1 MDEAT
6 FRAKLAAEGFPEP
19 QLVEKSPADMPSEH
33 AHDFTATALILA
45 GEFSVVTRDGT
56 TTCRAG
62 DTFTLAAGVPHYE
75 RYGAEGARF
84 LISRKTP

>member
-6 FRAKLAAEGFPEP
+6 FRAELAAEGFPEP
-19 QLVEKSPADMPSEH
+19 QLVERSSDDMPSEH
-33 AHDFTATALILA
+33 THEFTATALILA
-45 GEFSVVTRDGT
+45 GEFSVVTRDRT

-84 LISRKTP
+84 LISKK